1 MLLYK
6 AKSKFAAQVA
16 VEVAAQFFKIH
27 VLTLAVVVAVAAAA
41 FMCVKPS
48 QRQLYVRV

>member
-16 VEVAAQFFKIH
+16 VEVAALFFFKIH
-27 VLTLAVVVAVAAAA
+27 VLLAAVVVEVAAAA
-41 FMCVKPS
+41 FI
-48 QRQLYVRV
+48 YVRSS